1 MFTKILVPL
10 DGSEFAEQALPLAC
24 SLAQRFDGE
33 IILVRVVVPENL
45 VIASPAM
52 GALYPELPVEQ
63 SRLDREEALAYLRR
77 VSEKCAVARVSHTG
91 EVFEGAPAE
100 MILEAAER
108 TGADLIVMSTHGR
121 TGLSRLVYGSV
132 AEAVLRGG
140 RVPVLL
146 VPYRT
151 QPIPTAMR

>member
-10 DGSEFAEQALPLAC
+10 DGSPLSEQALPVACTLA
-24 SLAQRFDGE
+24 ARFE
-33 IILVRVVVPENL
+33 AEVILLRVVVPETL

-63 SRLDREEALAYLRR
+63 AKFEREEAAAYL
-77 VSEKCAVARVSHTG
+77 ARVREQCEVAPVTG
-91 EVFEGAPAE
+91 TSAVFEGAPAE
-100 MILEAAER
+100 MILEATSR

-121 TGLSRLVYGSV
+121 SGLSRLVYGSV

-146 VPYRT
+146 VPIR
-151 QPIPTAMR
+151 P

>member
-1 MFTKILVPL
+1 MFSKVLVPL

-24 SLAQRFDGE
+24 ALAGRFGAE
-33 IILVRVVVPENL
+33 VILLRVVVPENL
-45 VIASPAM
+45 VIASPAL
-52 GALYPELPVEQ
+52 GALYPELPIEQ
-63 SRLDREEALAYLRR
+63 TRLEREEAEAYLDR
-77 VSEKCAVARVSHTG
+77 VRQKCDVAKVTNTG

-100 MILEAAER
+100 MILEAASR
-108 TGADLIVMSTHGR
+108 TDADLIVMSTHGR

-146 VPYRT
+146 VPLR
-151 QPIPTAMR
+151 P